1 MVQAIIWEILQCL
14 LSVITAETGKRIGG
28 EMHKS
33 RMVEKT
39 GEDGQKGAMRT
50 PYEHISW
57 INLSNTLSS
66 NIIGGNRYKL
76 PDQGNEKAS
85 INSAP
90 WSGKREA
97 YLGKRW

>member
-14 LSVITAETGKRIGG
+14 LSVITAETGKIMGG

-33 RMVEKT
+33 RMVENT
-39 GEDGQKGAMRT
+39 GEVGRKGAMRT
-50 PYEHISW
+50 PYEHLSC
-57 INLSNTLSS
+57 INLSKTLSIK
-66 NIIGGNRYKL
+66 IIGGKRYKF
-76 PDQGNEKAS
+76 PDQGKEKAS

-97 YLGKRW
+97 YLGKWW

>member
-14 LSVITAETGKRIGG
+14 LSVITAETGKIMGG

-39 GEDGQKGAMRT
+39 GEDGRKGAMRT
-50 PYEHISW
+50 PYEHLSC
-57 INLSNTLSS
+57 INLSKTLSS
-66 NIIGGNRYKL
+66 KTIGGKRYKL
-76 PDQGNEKAS
+76 PDQGKEKAS
-85 INSAP
+85 MNSAP

-97 YLGKRW
+97 YLGKWW